1 MVLNRLT
8 ENYDQLTDLEKKII
22 EYIVANPKD
31 ILYLTANE
39 LAQKLYVSK
48 TSIINLSK
56 KLGFDGYSEL
66 RYFVKHHIESEEKAK
81 LIPSFNDI
89 LMNIYEEVSKTL
101 SLQKE
106 ENIKEIIDV
115 IRNSRAVYII
125 ARGASMPLADLFCS
139 RLALLKIK
147 SIFISDLNLIDVI
160 SENLSKGETLILM
173 SLSGETQ
180 KIKTVAKKARAL
192 GIDVIALTSFSNN
205 SLQKIANYKMFCFAD
220 NTETKYNDLVSRVGL
235 HVLIQIL
242 ISYLDTAGK
251 ETKDES

>member
-1 MVLNRLT
+1 MILARLT
-8 ENYDQLTDLEKKII
+8 ENYDKLTDLEKKII
-22 EYIVANPKD
+22 EYIVSNPQD
-31 ILYLTANE
+31 VLYLTANE
-39 LAQKLYVSK
+39 LAKKIYVSK

-66 RYFVKHHIESEEKAK
+66 RYYVKHHIESQENLKK
-81 LIPSFNDI
+81 LPSFNDI
-89 LMNIYEEVSKTL
+89 LLNIYDEVNKTL
-101 SLQKE
+101 SLQNE
-106 ENIKEIIDV
+106 ENIKSIVEV

-180 KIKTVAKKARAL
+180 KIKTVAKQARAL